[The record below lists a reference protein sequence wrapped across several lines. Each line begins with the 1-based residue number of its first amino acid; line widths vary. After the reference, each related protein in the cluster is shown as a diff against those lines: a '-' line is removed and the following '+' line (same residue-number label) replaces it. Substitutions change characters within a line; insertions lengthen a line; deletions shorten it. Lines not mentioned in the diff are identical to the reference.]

1 MRTRPGAVPWGWAAL
16 VLMALLLAGCG
27 SSASHPNVT
36 TTKHT
41 VLSADD
47 SSANLILWVSN
58 QSFVD
63 EKTRIDI
70 TLDGGQAV
78 DQKFKVE
85 QQHNWKEFR
94 LRTSPGKHQI
104 EVRGGKSAHLTQ
116 QLTVLEKG
124 PRYVV
129 IAYWHEPEAS
139 SGLFTLE
146 SLDQAPGFA

>member
-1 MRTRPGAVPWGWAAL
+1 MTL
-16 VLMALLLAGCG
+16 VLATLLLAGCG
-27 SSASHPNVT
+27 TGSHPNVT

-63 EKTRIDI
+63 EKAQINVE
-70 TLDGGQAV
+70 LDGVQAV
-78 DQKFKVE
+78 DEKFKVE

-94 LRTSPGKHQI
+94 LRTSPGKHKI
-104 EVRGGKSAHLTQ
+104 EVQGGRSAHLEQ